1 MLFDVNNRE
10 SKLSKVIPRGAR
22 IAALFDT
29 SFGYGTP
36 QLELLMSSLAHFY
49 EASDCVMF
57 EPDVKNKPKLRV
69 AAPGIR
75 IERLATRFPPH
86 FDVFHVEYNLQ
97 LIERISDLKPNVL
110 VVTSAA
116 VMPAL
121 LKLPYKPDLVIYYML
136 ESIDYQRK
144 LGGQDFVNLLQIG
157 RSRIDLICV
166 PEMNRANFDL
176 RYLGW
181 DDIPVVEVLNV
192 SLSKFIEGEKSQQP
206 VIINAGSICESA
218 QCDYFERDLPAH
230 VRVDICGI
238 PSSKRMIQMVDGF
251 RSNVSQICYLGSLT
265 MEELEEIYS
274 RYAYSICMWKPS
286 DINQIHASPN
296 KLFQSIAHGV
306 PPIAAPH
313 PQCVSIIREY
323 GCGILMDG
331 WSFQDFYSALERA
344 QKIYGTS
351 TYHDMV
357 ENCRFATEHELNWP
371 AQFSKLSSHLPTAA

>member
-1 MLFDVNNRE
+1 MVLNINVYQSE
-10 SKLSKVIPRGAR
+10 IAKSVPRGVR

-57 EPDVKNKPKLRV
+57 EPDVKNKPKLRT
-69 AAPGIR
+69 PSIGMR

-86 FDVFHVEYNLQ
+86 SEGFHVEYNLH
-97 LIERISDLKPNVL
+97 LMERVAELKPRVI

-121 LKLPYKPDLVIYYML
+121 IKLPYKPDLVIYYML

-144 LGGQDFVNLLQIG
+144 MGGQDFVNLLQIC
-157 RSRIDLICV
+157 RSKIDLICV
-166 PEMNRANFDL
+166 PEINRADFDL

-181 DDIPVVEVLNV
+181 TDMRVVEIFNV
-192 SLSKFIEGEKSQQP
+192 SLDKYMGGEKSSEP
-206 VIINAGSICESA
+206 IIINAGSICEST
-218 QCDYFERDLPAH
+218 QCDYFERDLP
-230 VRVDICGI
+230 VNLRVDICGI
-238 PSSKRMIQMVDGF
+238 PSSKRMVQMVNGF
-251 RSNVSQICYLGSLT
+251 RSNASNIRYLGSLT
-265 MEELEEIYS
+265 MEDLDEIYN

-313 PQCVSIIREY
+313 PQCLRVIRDY
-323 GCGILMDG
+323 GCGILMGG
-331 WSFQDFYSALERA
+331 WSFQDFYLALERA

-351 TYHDMV
+351 MYHDMIDR
-357 ENCRFATEHELNWP
+357 CRFATENELNWST
-371 AQFSKLSSHLPTAA
+371 QFNKLKPHLPTAV